1 MTLPSLKPY
10 RDLTVLM
17 TLARGL
23 PFLYCPRT
31 SFYIAKVPHHQAAG
45 KARQANRKTA

>member
-1 MTLPSLKPY
+1 MPY
-10 RDLTVLM
+10 RDLTVLMTLGQPEPCRNLAVLM

-31 SFYIAKVPHHQAAG
+31 PFLY
-45 KARQANRKTA
+45 RKSTYY